1 MLLLMLQVP
10 KPLDPQELDQLKQQ
24 IASELHAQLAA
35 SSGGKEL
42 TPEQLAQVG
51 GSCRCAALQSS
62 ACNRP
67 LVLLVNNGGGLQRA
81 SNQPALPHTALYIRQ
96 VNACLTYRTTAIS

>member
-1 MLLLMLQVP
+1 LAQWCLHTRLLLVHLLQVP

-51 GSCRCAALQSS
+51 SSGQSS
-62 ACNRP
+62 G
-67 LVLLVNNGGGLQRA
+67 NGKF
-81 SNQPALPHTALYIRQ
+81 
-96 VNACLTYRTTAIS
+96 

>member
-1 MLLLMLQVP
+1 MLLLLLLQVP

-42 TPEQLAQVG
+42 TPEQLAQV
-51 GSCRCAALQSS
+51 RRQ
-62 ACNRP
+62 
-67 LVLLVNNGGGLQRA
+67 
-81 SNQPALPHTALYIRQ
+81 QPPYAY
-96 VNACLTYRTTAIS
+96 TTAVLALV

>member
-1 MLLLMLQVP
+1 MLLLLLLLLLQVP

-51 GSCRCAALQSS
+51 SSSHPPHVAAVLVYFAGKLTCLQLRRFLFMGHCGQTLS
-62 ACNRP
+62 R
-67 LVLLVNNGGGLQRA
+67 
-81 SNQPALPHTALYIRQ
+81 I
-96 VNACLTYRTTAIS
+96 